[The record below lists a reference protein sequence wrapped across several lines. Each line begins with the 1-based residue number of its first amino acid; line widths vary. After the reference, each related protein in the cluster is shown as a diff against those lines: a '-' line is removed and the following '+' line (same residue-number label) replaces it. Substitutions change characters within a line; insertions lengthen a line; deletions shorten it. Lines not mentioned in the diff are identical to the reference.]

1 MVTKS
6 REVSYAVMAAAVNKR
21 FVLLFYL
28 RQRRKRRRKYRKRCW
43 VREIFQNR
51 FQLGEYQTLLKE
63 MRENDHESFYK
74 YFRMT
79 PARFDQLLS
88 LVGPMLSKK
97 SLYREA
103 ISPDERLAVTLRF
116 LATGD
121 SLRYHDSRGV
131 T

>member
-1 MVTKS
+1 MLGTRNFSKP
-6 REVSYAVMAAAVNKR
+6 
-21 FVLLFYL
+21 
-28 RQRRKRRRKYRKRCW
+28 
-43 VREIFQNR
+43 